1 MMELLNSLP
10 PLIRLLIM
18 FDIAMIIVIIIS
30 YLYIKFG

>member
-18 FDIAMIIVIIIS
+18 LDIAMIIAIIIS
-30 YLYIKFG
+30 YIYIKFG

>member
-10 PLIRLLIM
+10 SLIRLLIM
-18 FDIAMIIVIIIS
+18 LDIAMIIAIIIS